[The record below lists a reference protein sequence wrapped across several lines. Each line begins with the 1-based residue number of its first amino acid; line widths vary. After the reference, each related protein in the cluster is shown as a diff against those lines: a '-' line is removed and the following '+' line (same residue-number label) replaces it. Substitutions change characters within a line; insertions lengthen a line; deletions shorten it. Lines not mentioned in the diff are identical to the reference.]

1 MRVYSLASINQEPAP
16 WEELRPRP
24 TRALG
29 GGERMLMT
37 ADPRIP
43 DKISKKQR
51 ELDRIAAE
59 DAAKAEMLRLKA
71 EKEAREFAQVF
82 ANRAKIFA
90 LEEEGKSRRLAYFGR
105 PAQQERLMKF
115 NFHHM
120 RLRWE
125 QQAAMWQHLLYDA
138 DAEIAELKVKIA
150 LAKKL
155 KLEASNKAGHFR
167 GKEKGTALAAASLG
181 FAEALA
187 EDRQKALAEAAMAR
201 KQRFLQEVGEERL
214 AQEEEKK
221 RCASAKVIGCRKVA
235 FQCLADA
242 TAAEITELETV
253 NGEVF
258 LVETF
263 IAKIVKKMETLA
275 PGSPP
280 YVAMQ
285 KEISA
290 LAWKK
295 CLLDKE
301 RRMFVPCQTKL
312 VGHEVFKERAPK
324 PGQAKVNGKQ
334 RAFKWMVQLQK
345 EGQTILGGGL
355 GGALTERF
363 FVVDAANKV
372 LRLNKMLRDCLAP
385 SVGDEKVKHMCKAL
399 EKLYTKEDVAERPP
413 LQGLKDLLSALDDKT
428 VKIANRPA
436 AKALRKPLL
445 QFYELERG
453 NPERDGGGVIGC
465 KEISIEAVQK
475 SVQLFPDVFC
485 DGSVGKHA
493 LARAEFVCWR
503 RA

>member
-187 EDRQKALAEAAMAR
+187 EDRQKALAEAAFLKKSAEEQEAMAR

-221 RCASAKVIGCRKVA
+221 RCASAQVKGCRAVA

-290 LAWKK
+290 LAWKQRVCWTRRGG
-295 CLLDKE
+295 CLCRVRLTLWDM
-301 RRMFVPCQTKL
+301 RRLRKGPPN
-312 VGHEVFKERAPK
+312 RDRPK
-324 PGQAKVNGKQ
+324 SMANNARLNGWFSF
-334 RAFKWMVQLQK
+334 RRRGRPYWA
-345 EGQTILGGGL
+345 GGL
-355 GGALTERF
+355 
-363 FVVDAANKV
+363 AA
-372 LRLNKMLRDCLAP
+372 R
-385 SVGDEKVKHMCKAL
+385 
-399 EKLYTKEDVAERPP
+399 
-413 LQGLKDLLSALDDKT
+413 
-428 VKIANRPA
+428 
-436 AKALRKPLL
+436 
-445 QFYELERG
+445 
-453 NPERDGGGVIGC
+453 
-465 KEISIEAVQK
+465 
-475 SVQLFPDVFC
+475 
-485 DGSVGKHA
+485 
-493 LARAEFVCWR
+493 
-503 RA
+503 